1 MTNYKSAIGQQ
12 LLDVPMGD
20 MIRQMATAIA
30 DAQLALDK
38 SSIDVAAMM
47 GGHSLVL
54 AADGEPE
61 TQDLGPGYTVID
73 GKTYRDTR
81 VYFGFTDEVQ
91 SPGTRGVAK
100 LTFSFAADAPA
111 TTEVTVTSDTS
122 FVFGGVTWRPRETT
136 TLKAG
141 AMFAVVIQDV
151 PTVQTLAANGWTS
164 SLPTLTVIDAV
175 AQTAALAPVITRK
188 PSLVSMLELGFAPTF
203 YQFVDTIIEVK
214 IAIKITVENTSNF
227 ASRATTDTKKANY
240 SKGLF
245 GRSGNSSTTVCAT
258 QVDASY
264 SQKYNYSAEGSS
276 LLRTK
281 LVPIPPPA
289 ILEERVR
296 ALFEA
301 NKANPKANQTPT

>member
-91 SPGTRGVAK
+91 TPGTRGR
-100 LTFSFAADAPA
+100 ADLELEFKGSSPP
-111 TTEVTVTSDTS
+111 TEVNLTIDSV
-122 FVFGGVTWRPRETT
+122 FQFGGVNWRPVADTT
-136 TLKAG
+136 IKTG
-141 AMFAVVIQDV
+141 NMAVQVIQDA
-151 PTVQTLAANGWTS
+151 PTTQTPAKTGWTS
-164 SLPTLTVIDAV
+164 PLPSLEVKEVAAV
-175 AQTAALAPVITRK
+175 VPGVSPLITRK